1 MDLINGP
8 TVGVHTGIIG
18 SLRSWGPYTVFYGYM
33 TFVLRFAQLE
43 IFCSYKYLKLIIE
56 FYGYM

>member
-1 MDLINGP
+1 MPAGS
-8 TVGVHTGIIG
+8 TVG

-43 IFCSYKYLKLIIE
+43 IFCSYKYLKVNYRVLWLHVVKS
-56 FYGYM
+56 